1 MFGLFTND
9 CPKETWEEM
18 IENNVDEYIE
28 SFLDDMEYWDNQ
40 PIEQVLKYR
49 FHGKIGGN
57 IMKITNEMVTELNK
71 ELVNKGCPFRYEY
84 DEAGYKG
91 NPHIK
96 ITLPS
101 MNCVD
106 SFIINPTKEFF
117 NWLELWFRL
126 KGVILGRNN
135 DGGIMWS
142 NNGWSDITDDLQKVE
157 QVMIT

>member
-1 MFGLFTND
+1 MKLDFNL
-9 CPKETWEEM
+9 
-18 IENNVDEYIE
+18 EN
-28 SFLDDMEYWDNQ
+28 
-40 PIEQVLKYR
+40 
-49 FHGKIGGN
+49 
-57 IMKITNEMVTELNK
+57 KITNAKHLENISSDAFIKNGK
-71 ELVNKGCPFRYEY
+71 EWWYEY

-157 QVMIT
+157 

>member
-1 MFGLFTND
+1 
-9 CPKETWEEM
+9 
-18 IENNVDEYIE
+18 
-28 SFLDDMEYWDNQ
+28 
-40 PIEQVLKYR
+40 
-49 FHGKIGGN
+49 
-57 IMKITNEMVTELNK
+57 MKITNEMVTELNK

-96 ITLPS
+96 IILPS

-157 QVMIT
+157 